1 MSRRAPEPGPAS
13 TAPPAPPPTDPAA
26 RVPAPPRRTAPR
38 TDPRTDPPADP
49 RAGVRSGEL
58 PEPAAAVADAATA
71 DVEPSV
77 AGPGSPQLLTEPAP
91 RAAPRGTLGLVVL
104 LGSMAALG
112 AINTDLYLPSLPQVA
127 SDLGVSASATQLTI
141 TVVLVGMALGQ
152 LVVGPLSDRF
162 GRRPPVVVGCALF
175 VVASLGCLLAP
186 NLPLL
191 VALRFVQGVGVSA
204 GAVTAMAVVRDLFT
218 GPVASRLM
226 SRLVLVIGVAPLFA
240 PTVGGALAGVTG
252 WRFVFVVLA
261 LAGVALLIA
270 VRRRLPETRRPA
282 ADGPAGGSSATSP
295 GRSAGGLGQALVTYA
310 RLLRDVRFTAFAVLP
325 GLAMAVIVCYVSV
338 SPFVLQEVHGLSPT
352 QFALVFAL
360 NGVALVGGSQVNAA
374 LVTRVPPA
382 RLLRVA
388 VPTTLVLAA
397 VLLAVVLT
405 GFGGLVGLLV
415 PLWLLLG
422 AGSLVPPNAV
432 TLALAEH
439 GSTAGSAAALI
450 TAAQSGVG
458 GGVGIVAGALG
469 GDALAMAGV
478 MLGATAVSAAALAIA
493 VRPRRAAA
501 TGWTS
506 RLHHPAEPP
515 GGTTHP
521 PDPLPRR

>member
-1 MSRRAPEPGPAS
+1 
-13 TAPPAPPPTDPAA
+13 
-26 RVPAPPRRTAPR
+26 
-38 TDPRTDPPADP
+38 
-49 RAGVRSGEL
+49 
-58 PEPAAAVADAATA
+58 
-71 DVEPSV
+71 
-77 AGPGSPQLLTEPAP
+77 
-91 RAAPRGTLGLVVL
+91 
-104 LGSMAALG
+104 MAALG

-127 SDLGVSASATQLTI
+127 TDLGVPASAAQLTI

-162 GRRPPVVVGCALF
+162 GRRRPVVVGCALF
-175 VVASLGCLLAP
+175 VLASLGCLVAP

-191 VALRFVQGVGVSA
+191 VALRFVQGVGVAA

-218 GPVASRLM
+218 GSVAARLM

-240 PTVGGALAGVTG
+240 PTVGGAIAGVSG
-252 WRFVFVVLA
+252 WRSVFVVLA
-261 LAGVALLIA
+261 LAGVALLLA

-282 ADGPAGGSSATSP
+282 PDAGAEPAGGV
-295 GRSAGGLGQALVTYA
+295 GHALVTYG

-338 SPFVLQEVHGLSPT
+338 SPFVLQEVHGLSPA

-374 LVTRVPPA
+374 LVTRVAPL
-382 RLLRVA
+382 RVLRVA
-388 VPTTLVLAA
+388 VPAALVLAG

-422 AGSLVPPNAV
+422 TGSLVPPNAV

-439 GSTAGSAAALI
+439 GRTAGSAAALI

-478 MLGATAVSAAALAIA
+478 MLGATAASAVALALA

-501 TGWTS
+501 
-506 RLHHPAEPP
+506 
-515 GGTTHP
+515 GG
-521 PDPLPRR
+521 